1 MKKTF
6 LYLICGLLGAMSA
19 CDNMSKQTEADKN
32 EASEATA
39 DTAVAFENENE
50 PDSAADGSIV
60 DIDAS
65 GDADWNNIDMNLP
78 DVDWPEFK
86 GSDVKVRGND
96 KYSVYVLEESILFD
110 TDKAEIRKGAEDNL
124 KKVSTSIAQRN
135 KDGQI
140 RIYGYTDAQGGAGYN
155 KELAQKRAEAVKD
168 WLQKNGNIAAARITV
183 HSVGE
188 AKPAASNETSKGR
201 QLNRRVEIVVR
212 NS

>member
-1 MKKTF
+1 MKRTI
-6 LYLICGLLGAMSA
+6 LYLTFALLGAITA
-19 CDNMSKQTEADKN
+19 CDKMSKQTEANRN

-78 DVDWPEFK
+78 DVNWPEFND
-86 GSDVKVRGND
+86 SDVKVRGND
-96 KYSVYVLEESILFD
+96 KYSVYVLEERILFD
-110 TDKAEIRKGAEDNL
+110 TDKSDIKKSAEDNL
-124 KKVSTSIAQRN
+124 KKVSASIAQRN
-135 KDGQI
+135 KDGQV
-140 RIYGYTDAQGGAGYN
+140 RIYGYTDAQGSAGYN
-155 KELAQKRAEAVKD
+155 KGLAQKRAEAVKD
-168 WLQKNGNIAAARITV
+168 WLQKNGNTAAARITV

-188 AKPAASNETSKGR
+188 AKPAASNASDKGR